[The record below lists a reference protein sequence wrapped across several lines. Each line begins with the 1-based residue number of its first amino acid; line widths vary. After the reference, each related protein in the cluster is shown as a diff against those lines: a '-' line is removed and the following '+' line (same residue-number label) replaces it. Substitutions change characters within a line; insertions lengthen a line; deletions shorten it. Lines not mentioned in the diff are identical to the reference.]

1 MVDGARD
8 AAAGLSGAI
17 VAGGASV
24 RLGTDKRLVKVA
36 GIPLLART
44 ADLLRTLVDD
54 LQVIVAD
61 ASDAELVRTTVGPD
75 VVVGVDMREGVGP
88 AAGLEAALEGACHEL
103 VLVVATDHPELSSEV
118 LALLVARARASDAA
132 AVALVGPRGGE
143 PFLAVYR
150 RAALPVV
157 RAALDAGTRRMQVVL
172 AALDPVL
179 IEEEEWRALDPSGS
193 TLTDVDVPEDLE
205 RLS

>member
-1 MVDGARD
+1 
-8 AAAGLSGAI
+8 
-17 VAGGASV
+17 
-24 RLGTDKRLVKVA
+24 
-36 GIPLLART
+36 
-44 ADLLRTLVDD
+44 
-54 LQVIVAD
+54 
-61 ASDAELVRTTVGPD
+61 
-75 VVVGVDMREGVGP
+75 
-88 AAGLEAALEGACHEL
+88 
-103 VLVVATDHPELSSEV
+103 
-118 LALLVARARASDAA
+118 
-132 AVALVGPRGGE
+132 VALVGPRGGE

-193 TLTDVDVPEDLE
+193 TLTDVDMPEDLE

>member
-17 VAGGASV
+17 IAGGASV

-61 ASDAELVRTTVGPD
+61 ASEADLVRTTVGPD
-75 VVVGVDMREGVGP
+75 VVVGFDMREGVGP
-88 AAGLEAALEGACHEL
+88 AAGLEAALEGARYEL
-103 VLVVATDHPELSSEV
+103 VLVVATDHPELSAEV
-118 LALLVARARASDAA
+118 LALLVERPRA
-132 AVALVGPRGGE
+132 
-143 PFLAVYR
+143 
-150 RAALPVV
+150 
-157 RAALDAGTRRMQVVL
+157 
-172 AALDPVL
+172 
-179 IEEEEWRALDPSGS
+179 
-193 TLTDVDVPEDLE
+193 
-205 RLS
+205 